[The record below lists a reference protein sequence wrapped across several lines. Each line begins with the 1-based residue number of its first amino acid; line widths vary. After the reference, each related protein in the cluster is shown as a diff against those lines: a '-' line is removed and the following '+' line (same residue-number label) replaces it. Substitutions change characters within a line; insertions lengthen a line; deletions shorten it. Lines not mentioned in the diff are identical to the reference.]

1 MQAKRPD
8 PGSKPFGPYG
18 MEHIRKG
25 YTSLKQEVRG
35 ASAWDDATHIHR
47 MRVASRR
54 LRAAPPI
61 FSSCLPK
68 KAYSR

>member
-8 PGSKPFGPYG
+8 PGSKPFCPYG
-18 MEHIRKG
+18 MEYIREG
-25 YTSLKQEVRG
+25 YTSLKKEVRG
-35 ASAWDDATHIHR
+35 ASAGDDATHIHR

-54 LRAAPPI
+54 LRAALPI

-68 KAYSR
+68 KAYNR